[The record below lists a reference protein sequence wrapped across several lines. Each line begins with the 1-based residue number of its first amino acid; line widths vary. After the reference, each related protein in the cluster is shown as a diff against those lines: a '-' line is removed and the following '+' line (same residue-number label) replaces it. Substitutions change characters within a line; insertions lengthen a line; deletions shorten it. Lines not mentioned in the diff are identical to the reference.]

1 MKKSDLKEI
10 IREAIM
16 EMALTE
22 KTPPNFPKKLHDKLL
37 KQYSGDKSKAYATM
51 WKIFYAKEDGNQKI
65 NEMWTAFEG
74 EDHDE
79 TDLSNPEEKKEVQ
92 IGRELQGLVSQ
103 LLSMHGVT
111 DEKEEEGGE
120 EPAPDAGN
128 EEPQQDSEPIA
139 EAEGDEPAAGE
150 EADTDNPAENEEVE
164 IAKKIKALANE
175 LLAMHGI
182 TDDADS
188 NEPSK

>member
-51 WKIFYAKEDGNQKI
+51 WKIFYAKENGNQKI

-92 IGRELQGLVSQ
+92 IARQIQDLVKKF
-103 LLSMHGVT
+103 LEIHGVSDEPSAEEMT
-111 DEKEEEGGE
+111 DDSQE
-120 EPAPDAGN
+120 EPVV
-128 EEPQQDSEPIA
+128 A
-139 EAEGDEPAAGE
+139 EAEGK
-150 EADTDNPAENEEVE
+150 EADMENPEENEEVN
-164 IAKKIKALANE
+164 IARQIKDLANE
-175 LLAMHGI
+175 LLGIHGI
-182 TDDADS
+182 SDEDS
-188 NEPSK
+188 QKEPPSEPDSAS